1 MRLGVHVQ
9 WGNQQR
15 RVKVLGAD
23 GEVKGELPH
32 CAIVEA
38 LIEREGIATS
48 LTPDALVEQELEAIT
63 VCEECRKVPLG
74 RSRVAM
80 DQRRHKPRPWRCVR
94 CANAAFTPEQKRERM
109 RKARAALT
117 PEQRSEAARK
127 ARAALTPEQR
137 SEAARKASA
146 ALTPEQ
152 RRERMRRVAAAITP
166 EQIRER
172 TRKARATFTPEQ
184 RREAGRRGAAS
195 LTPEQRS
202 ERTQKANATR
212 NAKKRAA

>member
-127 ARAALTPEQR
+127 A
-137 SEAARKASA
+137 SA